1 MGWYSM
7 GMIHG
12 MVSALF
18 VPNRPHAT
26 FVTASLAEGD
36 TPLQLV
42 GGTFS
47 LQGINTDAQHRALVK
62 ILRLSLFVY
71 MSCILEQ
78 SLFADSHVPLRFPKP
93 SSSPTSPIHDAG
105 TSMVRALSTGHVGNK
120 VKQDQPSGFWAFF
133 SKKREDLLHRAV
145 PVRRGSLPLV
155 RKPSARERSPATPR
169 VSHDVTS
176 LPPRVRRFSFITD
189 YKPAFLQVREEK
201 PPEPVERPYTA
212 ALNRIE
218 EFRSLLSTS
227 PGIALSPPAL
237 LVDLATREKREPKLR
252 LGGDEKAALSYLLGW
267 EGKDSHGAG
276 MADMTGFVRQ
286 QSFSVLY
293 SEYIPYSSSPV
304 SLPTTPGGPSQ
315 SSNSTLSMESTST
328 NLMPCGR
335 RRRWVTFRF
344 YARGADETLGEAVA
358 RMCTRAEEPCQDP
371 ACHFKKSEHELRYVH
386 DRVRIHVNCKPMQP
400 PTEDEELPDM
410 WESCAICGKSSQ
422 KVRMQDAT

>member
-1 MGWYSM
+1 MLF
-7 GMIHG
+7 IFDRPNAIL
-12 MVSALF
+12 AL
-18 VPNRPHAT
+18 
-26 FVTASLAEGD
+26 ASLTESD

-47 LQGINTDAQHRALVK
+47 LQGVTTDAQHQALVK

-71 MSCILEQ
+71 LSCILEQ
-78 SLFADSHVPLRFPKP
+78 SLLADSHVPLRFPKP
-93 SSSPTSPIHDAG
+93 SLSPTSPIHDAG
-105 TSMVRALSTGHVGNK
+105 TSIIRALSTGHVGNK
-120 VKQDQPSGFWAFF
+120 VKHDQPSGLWAFF
-133 SKKREDLLHRAV
+133 SKKKEDLLHRAV
-145 PVRRGSLPLV
+145 PVRRGSLELPLA

-169 VSHDVTS
+169 VSHDATS
-176 LPPRVRRFSFITD
+176 PPPRARRFSFITD

-201 PPEPVERPYTA
+201 QSEPVERPYTA
-212 ALNRIE
+212 TLNRIE
-218 EFRSLLSTS
+218 KFRPLLSTS
-227 PGIALSPPAL
+227 PGIALSPPSL
-237 LVDLATREKREPKLR
+237 LVSLASREKREPKLR

-267 EGKDSHGAG
+267 EGKGSHGAG

-293 SEYIPYSSSPV
+293 SEYIPHSSSPV
-304 SLPTTPGGPSQ
+304 SRPTTPGGPSQ

-344 YARGADETLGEAVA
+344 YARDADETLGEAVA
-358 RMCTRAEEPCQDP
+358 RICTRAEEPCQDP
-371 ACHFKKSEHELRYVH
+371 ACRFTQGEHELRYVH

-410 WESCAICGKSSQ
+410 WESCTVCGKISQ